1 MDAVLD
7 VLLVLSLAGVFAY
20 AFAVYEALKIMCAW
34 AKARWRDEWGK
45 RPLILKL
52 PPWALTAV
60 LVLCFLAVALR
71 RPTFSRPTRW
81 RGSSNGPPPSSGPF
95 RLDSCWLCS

>member
-1 MDAVLD
+1 MPFLTFCSFC
-7 VLLVLSLAGVFAY
+7 LSLACLLTLS
-20 AFAVYEALKIMCAW
+20 AVYEALKIMCAW

-60 LVLCFLAVALR
+60 LVLCFLAVAL
-71 RPTFSRPTRW
+71 
-81 RGSSNGPPPSSGPF
+81 
-95 RLDSCWLCS
+95 

>member
-7 VLLVLSLAGVFAY
+7 VLLVLSLAGVIAY
-20 AFAVYEALKIMCAW
+20 AFAVYEALKIMTAW

-52 PPWALTAV
+52 PPRTLTAV
-60 LVLCFLAVALR
+60 LVLCFLAVAL
-71 RPTFSRPTRW
+71 
-81 RGSSNGPPPSSGPF
+81 
-95 RLDSCWLCS
+95 